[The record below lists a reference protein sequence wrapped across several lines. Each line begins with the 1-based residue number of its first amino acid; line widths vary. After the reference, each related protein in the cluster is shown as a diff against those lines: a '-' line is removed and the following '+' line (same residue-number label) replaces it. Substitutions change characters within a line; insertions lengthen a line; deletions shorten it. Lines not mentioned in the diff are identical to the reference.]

1 MILDT
6 SFLVDLLRNNHAAVS
21 KITEI
26 EKQNEPVATTTVS
39 VFEIWQGLPKKSK
52 EQQIEKTIELFKSI
66 NVLNLDFDSAIEAGN
81 IQRKLTRAGQKI
93 EPQDAMIAGIAK
105 TRRQKVLT
113 RNIKHFERINDLEV
127 ESY

>member
-6 SFLVDLLRNNHAAVS
+6 SFLVDLLRNNPVAVS
-21 KITEI
+21 KISKI
-26 EKQNEPVATTTVS
+26 ENQNEPIATTTIS

-52 EQQIEKTIELFKSI
+52 EQQIEKTLELFKSI
-66 NVLNLDFDSAIEAGN
+66 NILSLDFDSALEAGE

-105 TRRQKVLT
+105 IRRTKVIT
-113 RNIKHFERINDLEV
+113 RNIKHFGRIKGLEV